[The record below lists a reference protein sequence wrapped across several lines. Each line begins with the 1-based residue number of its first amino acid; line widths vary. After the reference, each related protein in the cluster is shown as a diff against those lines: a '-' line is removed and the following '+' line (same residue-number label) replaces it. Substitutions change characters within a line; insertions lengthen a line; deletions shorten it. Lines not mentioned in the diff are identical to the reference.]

1 MEADAKPAVA
11 AHLLVVDDHRDIR
24 DPLVEYL
31 GKSGY
36 RVSAAEDAARA
47 RAVFDRDA
55 VDLILLDLMMPGEDG
70 LSFCR
75 YVRAKGATPI
85 IMLTAL
91 GEDTD
96 RVLGL
101 ELGADDYVRK
111 PFNPRELLARIR
123 AVMRRAHPP
132 ESTADTPGG
141 NAVFDRWTLRVAAR
155 ELVDEYGGAV
165 ELTRGE
171 YAMLLVFLRHSQ
183 TVLDRERLLELLHG
197 DAAHAFDRSIDN
209 QVSRLRQKI
218 ERDPKQPA
226 VIKTVRGGGYLF
238 AAPVAWHKG
247 GE

>member
-1 MEADAKPAVA
+1 MRAADLFSLSFGALTHHPGRSLLSALGIAVGVA
-11 AHLLVVDDHRDIR
+11 AV
-24 DPLVEYL
+24 
-31 GKSGY
+31 
-36 RVSAAEDAARA
+36 
-47 RAVFDRDA
+47 
-55 VDLILLDLMMPGEDG
+55 IL
-70 LSFCR
+70 
-75 YVRAKGATPI
+75 
-85 IMLTAL
+85 LTAL

-132 ESTADTPGG
+132 ESSGDAPGG

-155 ELVDEYGGAV
+155 ELVGEDGGAV

>member
-24 DPLVEYL
+24 EPLVEYL

-47 RAVFDRDA
+47 RAVLDRDA

-132 ESTADTPGG
+132 ESSADTPGG
-141 NAVFDRWTLRVAAR
+141 NAAFDRWTLRVAAR
-155 ELVDEYGGAV
+155 ELVGEDGGAV

-226 VIKTVRGGGYLF
+226 LIKTVRGGGYLF

-247 GE
+247 SE